1 MIYSLYFRPSPS
13 HLINS
18 PLDRLNSMSPA
29 ARKLV
34 CNRLSSDRSRD
45 TALRASYSPSPRST
59 PSGSPS
65 ISGLKGDIKRS
76 TPTNQ
81 KKSYEVPKNLTDN
94 LLNINVTK
102 RSRAVDFF

>member
-1 MIYSLYFRPSPS
+1 M
-13 HLINS
+13 NS

-29 ARKLV
+29 AQRLI
-34 CNRLSSDRSRD
+34 CSRLSSDRVKD
-45 TALRASYSPSPRST
+45 AALRASYSPSPHST
-59 PSGSPS
+59 PSSSPI

-76 TPTNQ
+76 TSTHH
-81 KKSYEVPKNLTDN
+81 KKAYEVPKNLTDN

>member
-1 MIYSLYFRPSPS
+1 M
-13 HLINS
+13 NS

-29 ARKLV
+29 AQKLV
-34 CNRLSSDRSRD
+34 CSRLSKNKVRD
-45 TALRASYSPSPRST
+45 IALRASYSPSPHTT
-59 PSGSPS
+59 PSRSPS
-65 ISGLKGDIKRS
+65 ILSDAKKS

-81 KKSYEVPKNLTDN
+81 KNPYEVPRNLTDN

>member
-1 MIYSLYFRPSPS
+1 M
-13 HLINS
+13 NS

-29 ARKLV
+29 AQRLV
-34 CNRLSSDRSRD
+34 SNRLTGDRGRD
-45 TALRASYSPSPRST
+45 TALRASYSPSPHST
-59 PSGSPS
+59 PSRSPS
-65 ISGLKGDIKRS
+65 ISGFKTNGSKS

-81 KKSYEVPKNLTDN
+81 KKPYEVPKSLTDN

>member
-1 MIYSLYFRPSPS
+1 M
-13 HLINS
+13 NS

-29 ARKLV
+29 AQRLV
-34 CNRLSSDRSRD
+34 CSRLSSDRGRD
-45 TALRASYSPSPRST
+45 YALRASYSPSPHTT
-59 PSGSPS
+59 PSRSPL

-76 TPTNQ
+76 TPTHQ
-81 KKSYEVPKNLTDN
+81 KKPYEVPKNITDD

>member
-1 MIYSLYFRPSPS
+1 M
-13 HLINS
+13 
-18 PLDRLNSMSPA
+18 DRLNSMSPA
-29 ARKLV
+29 AQKLV

-45 TALRASYSPSPRST
+45 AALRASYSPSPRTT
-59 PSGSPS
+59 PSRSPS

-76 TPTNQ
+76 TPTHQ

>member
-1 MIYSLYFRPSPS
+1 M
-13 HLINS
+13 NS

-29 ARKLV
+29 AQRLV
-34 CNRLSSDRSRD
+34 SNRLTSDRSRD
-45 TALRASYSPSPRST
+45 FALRASYSPSPNTKQSM
-59 PSGSPS
+59 SPS
-65 ISGLKGDIKRS
+65 ISGFKMDGKKS

-81 KKSYEVPKNLTDN
+81 RKPYEVPKNLTDN